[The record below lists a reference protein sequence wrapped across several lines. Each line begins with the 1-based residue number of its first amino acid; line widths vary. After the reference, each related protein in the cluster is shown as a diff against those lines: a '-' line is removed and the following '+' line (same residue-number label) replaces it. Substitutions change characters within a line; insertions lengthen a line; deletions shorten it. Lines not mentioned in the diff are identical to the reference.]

1 MKRILLLA
9 ILTAG
14 SGCSLNFDS
23 THLGVPVTMGSAAG
37 APAQGTHFKTDS
49 HPVWGLWGLFS
60 VSSPN
65 LQKVLSRQLVGAAG
79 VADLKIK
86 VRSRWSDVLV
96 TVLTGGLV
104 VPRTVTFEG
113 VIVPSQP

>member
-1 MKRILLLA
+1 MKRTLLLVLA
-9 ILTAG
+9 TLGA
-14 SGCSLNFDS
+14 GCSLNLDG
-23 THLGVPVTMGSAAG
+23 TNLGVPVTMASVAG
-37 APAQGTHFKTDS
+37 TPVQGTHFKTDS

-65 LQKVLSRQLVGAAG
+65 LQKVLNRQLVGAAG

-113 VIVPSQP
+113 VIVQPQ